1 VSDTWAS
8 TRASINRLKTG
19 WQDADEDTK
28 LDIGFWAAGLAM
40 MAAAIVA
47 QFGWIGALFCAGLV
61 IWFAGNHALRHGDQ

>member
-19 WQDADEDTK
+19 WQAADEDTRW
-28 LDIGFWAAGLAM
+28 DIKFWAAGLAM

-47 QFGWIGALFCAGLV
+47 QFGWTGALFCAGFV
-61 IWFAGNHALRHGDQ
+61 IWGAANHALRRDDQ